1 MKGHDTI
8 IANANT
14 FSFDIYYSFIMRF
27 PMLWIICSFQCFE
40 YVVSNTLNM

>member
-27 PMLWIICSFQCFE
+27 PMLWLYGFQCFE
-40 YVVSNTLNM
+40 YVVSNALNM